1 MTGTTLHTVSR
12 TLSNWEQRG
21 LIEGGRQRIVL
32 REPHKLMVLA
42 EEIPGENLPHLK
54 P

>member
-1 MTGTTLHTVSR
+1 
-12 TLSNWEQRG
+12 

-32 REPHKLMVLA
+32 REPHKLVLA